1 MSSPTYTLDFVSRAR
16 APAPAA
22 VGRLKR
28 AWGVLCGAT
37 FVATRASIYLL
48 VLPFVALVSLSGV
61 ALYAVQAL
69 IGPPRG

>member
-1 MSSPTYTLDFVSRAR
+1 MSSPTYTLDFTAQPKVRAATGSRALR
-16 APAPAA
+16 
-22 VGRLKR
+22 R

-48 VLPFVALVSLSGV
+48 VLPFVAIVSLSGI